1 MIKVIKLLCVLSTLT
16 LITGCQFGEKGFVY
30 GECIER
36 VKSRLKSPSTAIF
49 SSSSET
55 SIKQKIKTFPNDGVF
70 RAKWI
75 VKGYVDSQNSFGAHI
90 RSNFSCEFS
99 QWKNEIKLTKVKV

>member
-1 MIKVIKLLCVLSTLT
+1 MIKVIKSLSVLGALT
-16 LITGCQFGEKGFVY
+16 LITGCQFGEKGYVY
-30 GECIER
+30 GECIEQ
-36 VKSRLKSPSTAIF
+36 VKSRLKSPSTAVF

-55 SIKQKIKTFPNDGVF
+55 SIQQKIKTFPNDGVL

-75 VKGYVDSQNSFGAHI
+75 VSGYVDSQNSFGAHI

-99 QWKNEIKLTKVKV
+99 QWKKEIKLTKVKV